1 MKKIVISWLICVL
14 GLLALLVWLGYGS
27 ALVKNDLGQEDPSLI
42 TGKYSLQSAT
52 GPVSQKNFKGKYTL
66 IYFGFTHCPD
76 ICPTTLLLMQN
87 AIRKQEPSVATQI
100 QPIFITVDPERDTPK
115 VVATYV
121 KNFGKNIVGLSGTPE
136 QIKAAADNF
145 KVYYSK
151 VPMDDEDPEMGYMM
165 NHSGFLFLMGPDG
178 QYITHFASNVP
189 EAELISGLR
198 KNVR

>member
-27 ALVKNDLGQEDPSLI
+27 SLVKNDTAQEDPSLI
-42 TGKYSLQSAT
+42 NGKYSLQSST
-52 GPVSQKNFKGKYTL
+52 GPVSQKTFKGKYTL
-66 IYFGFTHCPD
+66 VFFGFTHCPD

-87 AIRKQEPSVATQI
+87 AIRKQEPAVAALI
-100 QPIFITVDPERDTPK
+100 QPVFITVDPERDTPK
-115 VVATYV
+115 VVGTYV
-121 KNFGKNIVGLSGTPE
+121 KNFGKNMVGLSGTPA
-136 QIKAAADNF
+136 QIKEAADNF

-151 VPMDDEDPEMGYMM
+151 VEMDDPEMGYMM
-165 NHSGFLFLMGPDG
+165 NHSGFVFLMGPDG